1 MSSGFQL
8 RPEPWRS
15 PEPITAAELN
25 RIEGS
30 IGLTE
35 AAIVTAAGDLVVAAG
50 PGVLARLPIGSDG
63 QVLRVASGAVAWGA
77 LALAEDEDLAL
88 PPWGATE
95 VYR

>member
-1 MSSGFQL
+1 M
-8 RPEPWRS
+8 PWRS
-15 PEPITAAELN
+15 PQNVRAAELSALEQA
-25 RIEGS
+25 IAA
-30 IGLTE
+30 TE
-35 AAIVTAAGDLVVAAG
+35 AGVVTAAGDLVVAAG
-50 PGVLARLPIGSDG
+50 PGVLARLPLGSGG